1 MFDNLPSNEAVYSAG
16 SITKSQSNG
25 RNNSEPALQGCIEV
39 TGNSRKN
46 SRLEQK

>member
-25 RNNSEPALQGCIEV
+25 AEQQRACLARLYRGDWKQPEKFPA
-39 TGNSRKN
+39 
-46 SRLEQK
+46 